1 MYSDPNDHPRPHNL
15 GTAAI
20 DSREQAEGFRLRVTR
35 LGLFFGRLTLDACV
49 GCGHERARRAAGRS
63 GEITVIMKAG
73 ELRVPLIAKVQQ
85 GWFMTSEPASS
96 LNWAQFMC
104 PEACHSPG
112 LSPHGQPSPTS
123 SLPVLSLTSPTLPF
137 QPQFLQTAQDASVLT
152 VEEIGF
158 LASLHLKILKDWVPT
173 TPTILKSI
181 SP

>member
-1 MYSDPNDHPRPHNL
+1 MYSDPSDHPRPHNL

-20 DSREQAEGFRLRVTR
+20 DSREQAEGFRLQVTR
-35 LGLFFGRLTLDACV
+35 LGLFFGRLTLDTCV

-123 SLPVLSLTSPTLPF
+123 SLPVLSLTSPTPPF

-152 VEEIGF
+152 VEEVGF